1 MGSTLFCNTPH
12 SALTP
17 ILCSILEK
25 VGGGESWWNKIQV
38 KKWEYLF
45 HLKGWKWY
53 SSSEFMLLHFHLKLK
68 WSTLK
73 KSTVKS
79 IFLFGQNCPFLFFVM
94 WGSWSRS
101 LVLFFLLLFVVLL
114 ILSFVVR
121 CSSHSIVV
129 AFVHPTTNLH
139 TIFYVNFKCFI
150 LSRH

>member
-79 IFLFGQNCPFLFFVM
+79 IFLFGQNCPFYCLLCEARGPVALFCSFFCCSLFF
-94 WGSWSRS
+94 SFYRCCFCPSYHKS
-101 LVLFFLLLFVVLL
+101 SYYLLCKF
-114 ILSFVVR
+114 
-121 CSSHSIVV
+121 
-129 AFVHPTTNLH
+129 
-139 TIFYVNFKCFI
+139 
-150 LSRH
+150 